1 MLLILCRL
9 MQLEHYLENIFEV
22 CMLFNFTALQFY
34 VFRITHDQLGHYL
47 EGLQLCIVHCLSL
60 LLLFVVVLCTYLD

>member
-34 VFRITHDQLGHYL
+34 DFRITHDQLRHYL
-47 EGLQLCIVHCLSL
+47 EDL
-60 LLLFVVVLCTYLD
+60 